1 MNGGLR
7 VAYRI
12 DASVESPSDARR
24 IVSGEL
30 SRFVPP
36 WRLEDVKLM
45 VSELVTG
52 RVTQF
57 EGEGEREGERDP
69 SGRTGLTLDVEAQE
83 VIRCTITDHGP
94 AALPSGWALHILDSL
109 ADRWGL
115 ERDRDST
122 RVWFETERL

>member
-12 DASVESPSDARR
+12 AAGVESPSDARR

-30 SRFVPP
+30 ERFVPD

-52 RVTQF
+52 RVCHRQGDAAWLDDTVQA
-57 EGEGEREGERDP
+57 E
-69 SGRTGLTLDVEAQE
+69 SLTLDVEARE
-83 VIRCTITDHGP
+83 VIRCTITDRGP
-94 AALPSGWALHILDSL
+94 AILPSRWAVHILDSL

-115 ERDRDST
+115 VRDRDAT
-122 RVWFETERL
+122 RVWFEMERLQ